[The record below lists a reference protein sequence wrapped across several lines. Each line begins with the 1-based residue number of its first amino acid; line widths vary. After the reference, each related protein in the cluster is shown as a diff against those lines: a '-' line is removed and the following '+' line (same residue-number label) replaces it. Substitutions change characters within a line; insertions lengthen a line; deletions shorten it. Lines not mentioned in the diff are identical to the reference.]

1 MHAPEND
8 EVLKL
13 LPYSTPDLFFR
24 QFNDSVLAY
33 VKDAQILE
41 QHTKN
46 QRVDKVLSTG
56 ATLTEFDNG
65 TMKLQIP
72 HRGEINIK
80 FQNNDLKQLHS
91 DGKIVYFYH
100 EKVF

>member
-1 MHAPEND
+1 M
-8 EVLKL
+8 
-13 LPYSTPDLFFR
+13 
-24 QFNDSVLAY
+24 
-33 VKDAQILE
+33 KDAQILE

-91 DGKIVYFYH
+91 DGKIVYFTMK
-100 EKVF
+100 KVF